1 MEDEYIKEKIIGV
14 DVVKIFLKKDHNES
28 MNHSNARNTNT
39 TTWNQSPNVTKD
51 YQHSVP
57 TNRKKKWKIAGI
69 IMVISLLLF
78 PYYLFVDKPVDVSK
92 KFIERTRE
100 GDFKG
105 AEELWPKEKV
115 EQINARKNESRMVEY
130 HMKNF
135 IHYEYDE

>member
-1 MEDEYIKEKIIGV
+1 MKEKIIGV

-39 TTWNQSPNVTKD
+39 TTWNQSPNVKKD

-69 IMVISLLLF
+69 IMVIALLLF
-78 PYYLFVDKPVDVSK
+78 LYYLFMDKPVDVAK

-105 AEELWPKEKV
+105 AEELWPKE
-115 EQINARKNESRMVEY
+115 
-130 HMKNF
+130 
-135 IHYEYDE
+135 